1 MGFHF
6 SLFEFHVLIF
16 NVHCQFSSF
25 KFNIEYTDPPEAPSS
40 YGPAPRFALGHKNY
54 MTAHAIV
61 VVADAAVAGSGP
73 PPKPSQSSS

>member
-1 MGFHF
+1 MYVC
-6 SLFEFHVLIF
+6 LYVYVYI
-16 NVHCQFSSF
+16 
-25 KFNIEYTDPPEAPSS
+25 YTDPPEAPSS
-40 YGPAPRFALGHKNY
+40 YGPAPHFALGHKNY

>member
-1 MGFHF
+1 MNLHWLIHITTNIDITIDID
-6 SLFEFHVLIF
+6 SLIRI
-16 NVHCQFSSF
+16 N
-25 KFNIEYTDPPEAPSS
+25 TDPPEAPSS
-40 YGPAPRFALGHKNY
+40 YGPAPHFALGHKNY